1 MRRADWTHLYQRI
14 PSVGATGRSPL
25 NQSEREEGV

>member
-1 MRRADWTHLYQRI
+1 MRGMGWTHLYQRI
-14 PSVGATGRSPL
+14 PSVEAIGRSSL